1 VRQAYYAVNYNVTI
15 NGNNYSVNTPDTTA
29 DGARGGLRTESIA
42 TSLATEVDADV
53 SVTAV
58 SKGNV
63 VHVSS
68 ADDFTLDSNDSLG
81 GSAMASF
88 KRNIMSEQDLP
99 GENAPSGY
107 KVQVRGDVGGSNTN
121 GYWLEY
127 DNSNSSQGIWAES
140 SGFASEN
147 KFDLKTLPLLLNRR
161 QDISRMTDDNP
172 SGIFFE
178 LTVTPW
184 KDRIVGDE
192 DSAPFPSFL
201 SEQNMEDASMIN
213 PRSITAM
220 GLHQSRLVLASGD
233 TMMISEVNQFFNM
246 FPTTVA
252 TEVVSDAIEVSLDTN
267 DVVNIKHMTPG
278 AGALVLWTDRKQYV
292 LQQNEVFTSGSI
304 QARMA
309 AADEVDLSI
318 EPQAVGN
325 RIYFVSDRG
334 KYKTVKEFFAIGDGY
349 QFDTEDVTAHVPEY
363 IEGNIIKMVGNTSIN
378 ALFILTTGDNSGGLS
393 NTVYVYNYFDKS
405 NERVQSAWSKWE
417 FNGDVIDLSINNTQ
431 LSFLI
436 KRKTG
441 TDTNGG
447 AIFQT
452 YLETI
457 ELAYD
462 ELEQV
467 HGYPV
472 FVDSYEYRD
481 IPYEESELNPGEITK
496 KLGVHYYKGYIIPV
510 VYEFS
515 PFQVRDRDGTAYS
528 SGRLQLKRLNIEYYD
543 TTNFIFE
550 VETLARET
558 RTRLF
563 QGRVLGRFDNLIGKV
578 PVTTGRYSA
587 PIMGRS
593 GAVKVR
599 IRNNE
604 IYGFKFQSATWEGF
618 FNQRSKRL

>member
-1 VRQAYYAVNYNVTI
+1 M
-15 NGNNYSVNTPDTTA
+15 
-29 DGARGGLRTESIA
+29 A
-42 TSLATEVDADV
+42 T
-53 SVTAV
+53 
-58 SKGNV
+58 
-63 VHVSS
+63 
-68 ADDFTLDSNDSLG
+68 
-81 GSAMASF
+81 
-88 KRNIMSEQDLP
+88 
-99 GENAPSGY
+99 
-107 KVQVRGDVGGSNTN
+107 
-121 GYWLEY
+121 
-127 DNSNSSQGIWAES
+127 
-140 SGFASEN
+140 
-147 KFDLKTLPLLLNRR
+147 
-161 QDISRMTDDNP
+161 
-172 SGIFFE
+172 
-178 LTVTPW
+178 
-184 KDRIVGDE
+184 
-192 DSAPFPSFL
+192 
-201 SEQNMEDASMIN
+201 
-213 PRSITAM
+213 
-220 GLHQSRLVLASGD
+220 
-233 TMMISEVNQFFNM
+233 
-246 FPTTVA
+246 
-252 TEVVSDAIEVSLDTN
+252 
-267 DVVNIKHMTPG
+267 
-278 AGALVLWTDRKQYV
+278 
-292 LQQNEVFTSGSI
+292 
-304 QARMA
+304 
-309 AADEVDLSI
+309 ADEVDLSI

-441 TDTNGG
+441 TDTNGR

-510 VYEFS
+510 LYEFS

-563 QGRVLGRFDNLIGKV
+563 QGRVLGRLDNLIGKV